1 MKNPTA
7 AEHRGFS
14 AGSFRDMA
22 RVAKVNVPMWTEL
35 FLENADFLAEELDI
49 MIQNLVLYRKA
60 LEERDRASLAAL
72 LQEGAIRKGELET
85 V

>member
-1 MKNPTA
+1 
-7 AEHRGFS
+7 
-14 AGSFRDMA
+14 
-22 RVAKVNVPMWTEL
+22 
-35 FLENADFLAEELDI
+35 